1 MNVDSDQFDLLILA
15 AAGIAYREA
24 ASFIITGNAL
34 VARIEPSFDIN
45 RMIQWA
51 VILADYAHEL
61 DPAHQRLNPEDQ
73 HGPTTEPI

>member
-24 ASFIITGNAL
+24 ASYIVTGTAL
-34 VARIEPSFDIN
+34 VVRAYPDFDAD
-45 RMIQWA
+45 RLLEWA
-51 VILADYAHEL
+51 VILADFAHEL

-73 HGPTTEPI
+73 HGPTTKPI